1 MINISIVQF
10 KPKLFKIKEN
20 VDTAINLIKNEKTDL
35 FLFPELAF
43 SGYSFSKNEEVK
55 EVSENPKINKGYAF
69 NKFKD
74 FCIKNNVNIVYG
86 FVEEDRNKFYNSSI
100 LIKKD
105 GSFKIYRKTHLFYNE
120 KKFFSNGNTGF
131 FIENIKGVNIGLAIC
146 FDWFFPESFRTL
158 SLMGADIILHSA
170 NLVMPYCQNANIT
183 RSLEN
188 RVYIATANTWGE
200 EINNKIKN
208 TFTGMSQLTDPF
220 GNIIKRFPPQKNIV
234 ETFFIDEKLSRNKNI
249 NEKNNIFEDRKIQFY
264 K

>member
-1 MINISIVQF
+1 MINLSIVQF

-20 VDTAINLIKNEKTDL
+20 VDSAITFIKNEKTNL

-43 SGYSFSKNEEVK
+43 SGYSFSKIEEVQAA
-55 EVSENPKINKGYAF
+55 SEDPKDNDGYAF
-69 NKFKD
+69 NSFKN
-74 FCIKNNVNIVYG
+74 FCIENKVNVVYG
-86 FVEEDRNKFYNSSI
+86 FVEKNKGKFYNSSI
-100 LIKKD
+100 LIKED

-120 KKFFSNGNTGF
+120 KKFFSSGDTGF
-131 FIENIKGVNIGLAIC
+131 FIENINGVKVGLAIC

-158 SLMGADIILHSA
+158 SLLGADIILHSA

-200 EINNKIKN
+200 EVNNEVKN
-208 TFTGMSQLTDPF
+208 KFTGMSQLTDPF
-220 GNIIKRFPPQKNIV
+220 GNIIKRFPPFQNFIK
-234 ETFFIDEKLSRNKNI
+234 TFTIDEKLSRNKNL
-249 NEKNNIFEDRKIQFY
+249 NEKNNIFEDRNTEFY